1 MRRQMRPQ
9 QKQTARRLLQRVR
22 RCEGAA
28 AICGAATGG
37 GPRVAP
43 ASDAAMP
50 LAAAVPSHQSPL
62 PLQPRT
68 PLKMHHPVLLPC
80 APLFASGRCAGA
92 RQAPAPLYPPSGP
105 LCAPAKL
112 HTFNTTCVLKR
123 NLNLFAPPATCQP
136 GAALLSTHARARL
149 VPPVTHIPTD
159 RLMPAP
165 ARGKLPAPAPRK
177 RAPRAPAPQWRC
189 PDNKPN
195 ADWGARGPQPS
206 RPACGAPSPTA
217 CGPFPGAPAA
227 AVFPQRVPSTH
238 ECSAAASAKAR
249 LPLRHALAVG

>member
-9 QKQTARRLLQRVR
+9 QKQTAGRLLQRVR

-136 GAALLSTHARARL
+136 GAALLSTHA
-149 VPPVTHIPTD
+149 P
-159 RLMPAP
+159 
-165 ARGKLPAPAPRK
+165 
-177 RAPRAPAPQWRC
+177 RAPRSPRNAYSYRPPDAGPRAWQAAGPRAAQESPPSACAPVALPRQ
-189 PDNKPN
+189 
-195 ADWGARGPQPS
+195 Q
-206 RPACGAPSPTA
+206 T
-217 CGPFPGAPAA
+217 
-227 AVFPQRVPSTH
+227 QR
-238 ECSAAASAKAR
+238 
-249 LPLRHALAVG
+249 